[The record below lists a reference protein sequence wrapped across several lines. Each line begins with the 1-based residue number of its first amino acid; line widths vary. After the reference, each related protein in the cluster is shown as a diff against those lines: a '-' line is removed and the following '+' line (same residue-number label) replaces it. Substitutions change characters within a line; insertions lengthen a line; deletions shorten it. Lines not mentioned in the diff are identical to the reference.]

1 MLCPEY
7 VSKYRSAIAS
17 ETDIEA
23 MLKYFRLIEAEIVT
37 DNTVISLDD
46 KVRII
51 FDKAAT
57 TWIPIVTIL

>member
-1 MLCPEY
+1 
-7 VSKYRSAIAS
+7 
-17 ETDIEA
+17 
-23 MLKYFRLIEAEIVT
+23 MLKDFWLIEAEIIT

-57 TWIPIVTIL
+57 TWIQIVTIL